1 MKTPDLINFI
11 MDKPI
16 LQVALD
22 LVEMKRAIEI
32 AEEAIKG
39 GADWIE
45 AGTPL
50 IKSEGMNAIRELK
63 KKFKDHKIVA
73 DMKTIDTGAVE
84 VEMAAKSG
92 ADVAIILALSNDATI
107 AEAIRAGR
115 KYGCEIM
122 VDLINHPKPIER
134 AKELEAMGVDYVNVH
149 VGIDQQMIGMDPIEV
164 LKEIVQ
170 SVNVPVATAGGLD
183 AERAAVCVS
192 LGAKIVIVGSNIVK
206 SRNVTDSARR
216 IREAIDSK
224 AGSFVKKNVDDEIRE
239 LLMKVSTPNVSD
251 AMHRAK
257 AMQDIYPLVRGKKVV
272 GKAVTVSTMD
282 GDWAKTVEA
291 INVAGEGDVL
301 VIKCSG
307 DTTAVWGELA
317 TRSCLNRKIAG
328 VIIDGAVRDV
338 DDIRALGFPVFA
350 KREVPNAGEP
360 KGFGEINVR
369 IFCGGIEV
377 NPGDWIIADDNGVMV
392 IPKQKAYEIAKRAFE
407 VKKAEDRIRAEIEEK
422 GRTLADVIELYK
434 WEKVR

>member
-1 MKTPDLINFI
+1 MNRPV
-11 MDKPI
+11 

-22 LVEMKRAIEI
+22 LLELKRAIEI
-32 AEEAIKG
+32 AGEAIEG

-63 KKFKDHKIVA
+63 KKYRGHKILA

-92 ADVAIILALSNDATI
+92 ADVVIILALSDDDTI
-107 AEAIRAGR
+107 AEAIRAAR
-115 KYGCEIM
+115 KYGCEVM
-122 VDLINHPKPIER
+122 ADLINVPNPVER
-134 AKELEAMGVDYVNVH
+134 AKEVEEMGVDYINVH
-149 VGIDQQMIGMDPIEV
+149 VGIDQQMKGFDP
-164 LKEIVQ
+164 LEILGDV
-170 SVNVPVATAGGLD
+170 VKNVSIPVAAAGGLD

-192 LGAKIVIVGSNIVK
+192 IGANIIIVGSNIVK
-206 SRNVTDSARR
+206 SRNVVEAARKVR
-216 IREAIDSK
+216 TAIDDAAKGAS
-224 AGSFVKKNVDDEIRE
+224 VQLVRRTLEEETRE

-251 AMHRAK
+251 AMHRAR
-257 AMQDIYPLVRGKKVV
+257 AMEGIHPLVRGKKVV

-307 DTTAVWGELA
+307 DTAAVWGELA
-317 TRSCLNRKIAG
+317 TRSCINRKIAG

-338 DDIRALGFPVFA
+338 DDIRALGYPVFA
-350 KREVPNAGEP
+350 RKEVPNAGEP
-360 KGFGEINVR
+360 KGFGEINVK
-369 IFCGGIEV
+369 IICGGVEV

-392 IPKQKAYEIAKRAFE
+392 IPKQRAYEIARRALE
-407 VKKAEDRIRAEIEEK
+407 VKKAEDRIRGEIEEK
-422 GRTLADVIELYK
+422 GRTLADVVELYK
-434 WEKVR
+434 WEKVQ

>member
-1 MKTPDLINFI
+1 ME
-11 MDKPI
+11 KPI

-22 LVEMKRAIEI
+22 LVELRRAIEI
-32 AEEAIKG
+32 AQEAIEG

-50 IKSEGMNAIRELK
+50 IKSEGMNAVRELK
-63 KKFKDHKIVA
+63 KNFRDHRIVA
-73 DMKTIDTGAVE
+73 DMKTIDTGAME

-92 ADVAIILALSNDATI
+92 ADIVIILALSNDATI

-115 KYGCEIM
+115 KYGCAIM
-122 VDLINHPKPIER
+122 ADLINHPDPVKR
-134 AKELEAMGVDYVNVH
+134 AKELEEMGVDYLNVH
-149 VGIDQQMIGMDPIEV
+149 VGIDQQMVGIDPLEV
-164 LKEIVQ
+164 LKNVVG
-170 SVNVPVATAGGLD
+170 SVNIPIATAGGLD
-183 AERAAVCVS
+183 AEKASVCVS

-206 SRNVTDSARR
+206 SR
-216 IREAIDSK
+216 
-224 AGSFVKKNVDDEIRE
+224 
-239 LLMKVSTPNVSD
+239 MKVSTPNVSD

-257 AMQDIYPLVRGKKVV
+257 AMSGIYPLVRGKKIV

-282 GDWAKTVEA
+282 GDWAKPVEA
-291 INVAGEGDVL
+291 INVANEGEVI

-307 DTTAVWGELA
+307 DTAAVWGELA

-369 IFCGGIEV
+369 IICGGIEV

-392 IPKQKAYEIAKRAFE
+392 IPKQRAYEIAKRAFE
-407 VKKAEDRIRAEIEEK
+407 VKKSEDRIRAEIEEK
-422 GRTLADVIELYK
+422 GRTLADVVELYK
-434 WEKVR
+434 WEKVRQ